1 MPARSIRVLVVDD
14 YQSWRDYI
22 CSLLHTK
29 AEFRVV
35 AELADGLE
43 AVQRAKELQP
53 DLILLDI
60 GLPALDG
67 LEVAERIRQVAP
79 AVKII
84 FLTLHSDTDV
94 VRAALS
100 AGAQG
105 YVLKTD
111 AVRELFT
118 AVETVLGGDYFVCS
132 GIEGLNSGE
141 TEET

>member
-14 YQSWRDYI
+14 FKPWREYI
-22 CSLLHTK
+22 CSLLQTK
-29 AEFRVV
+29 PGFRVV
-35 AELADGLE
+35 AEEADGLV
-43 AVQRAKELQP
+43 AVQKAQRLKP

-60 GLPALDG
+60 RLPALSG

-79 AVKII
+79 AVKTI

-111 AVRELFT
+111 AVSELFT
-118 AVETVLGGDYFVCS
+118 AVETVLGGDYFISS

-141 TEET
+141 TEDT